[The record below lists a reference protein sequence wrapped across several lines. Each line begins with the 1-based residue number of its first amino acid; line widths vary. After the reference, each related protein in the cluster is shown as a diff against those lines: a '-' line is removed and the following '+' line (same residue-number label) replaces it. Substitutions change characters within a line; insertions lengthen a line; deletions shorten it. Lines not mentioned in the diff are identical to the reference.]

1 MTLDDRP
8 QVNALVRL
16 LAAVALD
23 VRRARLAHRPTVL
36 ALRHRPSLL
45 VDVLQWPIMMLAVA
59 NTMAS
64 HTGLA
69 SPLLSVN
76 KHGGWLSVATCLNR
90 PTFGTMAKAEFAF

>member
-1 MTLDDRP
+1 
-8 QVNALVRL
+8 
-16 LAAVALD
+16 
-23 VRRARLAHRPTVL
+23 
-36 ALRHRPSLL
+36 
-45 VDVLQWPIMMLAVA
+45 MMLAVA